1 MLTNFRNHIDQID
14 DQLIE
19 LLAKRFEI
27 VKQVGAYKKECDLA
41 PLQPGRWQEV
51 LAKRLQKAE
60 EFGLDS
66 EFVVDVWNRIHEY
79 ALRLEEKEK
88 DCISPSE
95 VTE

>member
-1 MLTNFRNHIDQID
+1 MLTNFRNQIDQID

-27 VKQVGAYKKECDLA
+27 VKQVGTYKKERNLA

-51 LAKRLQKAE
+51 LNKRTKKAQE
-60 EFGLDS
+60 SGLDS

-79 ALRLEEKEK
+79 ALELEEKEK
-88 DCISPSE
+88 MRVIPNE